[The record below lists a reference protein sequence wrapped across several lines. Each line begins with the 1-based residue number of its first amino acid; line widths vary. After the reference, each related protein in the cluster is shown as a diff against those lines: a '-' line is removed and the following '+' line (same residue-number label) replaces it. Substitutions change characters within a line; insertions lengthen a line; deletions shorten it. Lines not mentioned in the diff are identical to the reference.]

1 MLNGKYGKELN
12 NKSTQLE
19 LLIIAMV
26 GATLGSL
33 QVINFIFLSIDAR
46 MTPLQPVLD
55 WLFSMAIITFLVH
68 FSFREIRKV
77 QEDLIEK
84 SDQASKAQSRLQH
97 IIDNTQDT
105 IFVIDRQGRFEFASR
120 SIEELTGYTAAEVV
134 NMRIDDILPPEYQ
147 SLVQRELSDYKNL
160 GGRHIYVD
168 FLHKDGGTVRVELCF
183 IKIET
188 EEHGR
193 VIQCL
198 ARGFGQPGDLENL
211 DTQKQLCKD
220 TLASINQLTNGRLPD
235 NYLDLGNIFHRVM
248 LSHDPVTAL
257 HQMRLAVL
265 VSRVAEELGIENDR
279 LEWLKLGAF
288 LHDVGKLAVPY
299 GILNKTGKLSDR
311 EFSLVRLHAKRGIE
325 LLGSANLPPAVHDMI
340 LHHHERLDGTG
351 YPHGLTAGSLTM
363 ETRIL
368 SVCDV
373 TDSMISRRAYRQA
386 LAREE
391 VADAL
396 VQGKGIK
403 FDAGAVECILGMLNR
418 NAYDP
423 CFSADKEILKVV

>member
-1 MLNGKYGKELN
+1 MSNSKYGKELN

-19 LLIIAMV
+19 LLILAMV

-33 QVINFIFLSIDAR
+33 QVIHFIFLSVDAR
-46 MTPLQPVLD
+46 MTPSQPVLD

-77 QEDLIEK
+77 QEELIGK
-84 SDQASKAQSRLQH
+84 SDQASKVHSRLQH

-105 IFVIDRQGRFEFASR
+105 IFVIDQQGRFEFASR
-120 SIEELTGYTAAEVV
+120 SIEELTGYTAADVV
-134 NMRIDDILPPEYQ
+134 SMRMDDILPYEYK

-168 FLHKDGGTVRVELCF
+168 FRRKDGGTIRVELCF
-183 IKIET
+183 RKIET
-188 EEHGR
+188 EERGQ

-198 ARGFGQPGDLENL
+198 AREFCEQKDTENL
-211 DTQKQLCKD
+211 NLKRQLYPD
-220 TLASINQLTNGRLPD
+220 TLASLNQITHGRLHG

-257 HQMRLAVL
+257 HQMRLAAL
-265 VSRVAEELGIENDR
+265 VSRVAEELGMENAR
-279 LEWLKLGAF
+279 IEWLKLGAF

-299 GILNKTGKLSDR
+299 KILNKTGKLSDG
-311 EFSLVRLHAKRGIE
+311 EFTLVRLHAKRGIE
-325 LLGSANLPPAVHDMI
+325 LLGSANLPPAVNGMI
-340 LHHHERLDGTG
+340 LHHHERLDGSG
-351 YPHGLTAGSLTM
+351 YPHGLTAGSLNM

-373 TDSMISRRAYRQA
+373 TDSMISHRAYRQA

-396 VQGKGIK
+396 VQGKGTT
-403 FDAGAVECILGMLNR
+403 FDADAVECILGMINR

>member
-1 MLNGKYGKELN
+1 MQNGKYGKELN

-33 QVINFIFLSIDAR
+33 QVIHFIFLSIDAR
-46 MTPLQPVLD
+46 MTPSQPVLD

-68 FSFREIRKV
+68 FSFHEIRKV

-105 IFVIDRQGRFEFASR
+105 IFVIDRQGHFEFASR

-134 NMRIDDILPPEYQ
+134 NMRIDDILPYEYKA
-147 SLVQRELSDYKNL
+147 LVQRELSDYKEL

-168 FLHKDGGTVRVELCF
+168 FRRKDGGTMRVELCF
-183 IKIET
+183 KKIET
-188 EEHGR
+188 EERDR

-198 ARGFGQPGDLENL
+198 ARKFCQPQDIENL
-211 DTQKQLCKD
+211 DMRRQLFPL
-220 TLASINQLTNGRLPD
+220 TLAPINQLTKARLPD

-257 HQMRLAVL
+257 HQMRLAAL
-265 VSRVAEELGIENDR
+265 VSRVAEELGIENGR
-279 LEWLKLGAF
+279 IEWLKLGAF

-299 GILNKTGKLSDR
+299 KILNKTGKLSDR

-325 LLGSANLPPAVHDMI
+325 FLGSANLPPAVQDMI

-351 YPHGLTAGSLTM
+351 YPHGLTAGSLNM
-363 ETRIL
+363 ETKIL

-373 TDSMISRRAYRQA
+373 TDSMISHRAYRQA

-396 VQGKGIK
+396 VQGKGTK
-403 FDAGAVECILGMLNR
+403 FDTDAVECILGMLNR

-423 CFSADKEILKVV
+423 CFSADNDILKVV